1 MSLTKAALVAM
12 GMIGSMAVGVLIA
25 PYVTERTPRA
35 STPVAVAAEPFKVAD
50 APVGMQP
57 SRPPSA
63 TMIRIAAVATDAPAL
78 QARIKPALARGT
90 NVQMAAAGFGSAEQF
105 ATVAHLSRNTGI
117 PFVLLKHRVLNE
129 GRTMTAAVKMS
140 RPDVNAELE
149 VNRARAEAR
158 SDIWAVG

>member
-1 MSLTKAALVAM
+1 MSLTKTALVAM

-25 PYVTERTPRA
+25 PYVTERNPQA
-35 STPVAVAAEPFKVAD
+35 STPVAAEPSAVAET
-50 APVGMQP
+50 PVAIQP
-57 SRPPSA
+57 SRQQVA
-63 TMIRIAAVATDAPAL
+63 TMSRIATVATDAPAL
-78 QARIKPALARGT
+78 QARIKPALASGT

-105 ATVAHLSRNTGI
+105 ATVAHLARNTGI

-140 RPDVNAELE
+140 RSDVNAELE